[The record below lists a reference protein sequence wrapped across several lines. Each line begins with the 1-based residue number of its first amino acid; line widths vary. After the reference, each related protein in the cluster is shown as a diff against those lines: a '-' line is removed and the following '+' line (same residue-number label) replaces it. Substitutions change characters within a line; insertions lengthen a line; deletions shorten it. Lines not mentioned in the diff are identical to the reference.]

1 MPDFDNPAEAKSRMT
16 TDIPQLYFDDFD
28 IGMTF
33 EFGDYRLSADEIIA
47 FGKAYDPQ
55 PYHVSR
61 DPGPGFAM
69 DELIASG
76 WQTCA
81 VTMRMLVDNFIPE
94 TTVLPAGGVD
104 NIRWL
109 RPVRPDDRLRMK
121 LTIDDLR
128 ASSSKPDRGT
138 VKLKTETY
146 NQNAELVMT
155 AVIAVLFRRRIPD

>member
-1 MPDFDNPAEAKSRMT
+1 MDDGDCLLLAIPAEAINLMT
-16 TDIPQLYFDDFD
+16 THIPQRYSDDFE

-33 EFGDYRLSADEIIA
+33 EFGDYQFSADEIIA

-55 PYHVSR
+55 PYHVSH
-61 DPGPGFAM
+61 DPGPGFAV

-81 VTMRMLVDNFIPE
+81 VTMRMLVDIPA

-104 NIRWL
+104 SIRWL
-109 RPVRPDDRLRMK
+109 KPVSPNDRLRMK

-146 NQNAELVMT
+146 NQNKYFMERS
-155 AVIAVLFRRRIPD
+155 ICHP